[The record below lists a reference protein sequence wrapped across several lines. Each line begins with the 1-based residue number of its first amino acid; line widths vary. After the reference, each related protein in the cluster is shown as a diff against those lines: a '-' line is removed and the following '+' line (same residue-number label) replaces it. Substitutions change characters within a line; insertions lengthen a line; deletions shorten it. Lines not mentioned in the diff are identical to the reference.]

1 MTTECIIKS
10 YWAEERVGCLIEHID
25 VDFVR
30 EDVLLVLVDDDDR
43 KKCENTSTSL
53 FTIPHIS
60 YNEWSEWFSSQIL
73 CYYYYPLKACS
84 IIIQAITSINGY
96 CHFSSHK
103 QKRQSANEVDTDYL
117 TDGWFWF
124 VCYHHT
130 SLHWST

>member
-30 EDVLLVLVDDDDR
+30 EDVLLVLVDDDDG

-60 YNEWSEWFSSQIL
+60 YNEWSERFSSQIL

-103 QKRQSANEVDTDYL
+103 QKRQ
-117 TDGWFWF
+117 
-124 VCYHHT
+124 C
-130 SLHWST
+130 

>member
-30 EDVLLVLVDDDDR
+30 EDVLLVLVDDDDG

-60 YNEWSEWFSSQIL
+60 
-73 CYYYYPLKACS
+73 
-84 IIIQAITSINGY
+84 
-96 CHFSSHK
+96 
-103 QKRQSANEVDTDYL
+103 
-117 TDGWFWF
+117 
-124 VCYHHT
+124 
-130 SLHWST
+130 